1 MKRIAAI
8 SALLLAGCAHKIA
21 PAIDTATVERSVAAI
36 GGALTKIESAKRLA
50 DAQKIAQSAT
60 KEVAEAQKGLS
71 TIKDYANRLQLDRD
85 WWKDY
90 STKQEAQIRELQ
102 KKLCH
107 FNHLLFLAS
116 SLSGILAGLVVGR
129 FAMAFS
135 PYGAFIGVA
144 AGAAAF
150 GAVWGILAHL

>member
-8 SALLLAGCAHKIA
+8 SALLLAGCAHQVS
-21 PAIDTATVERSVAAI
+21 PAIDTAPVEQNVAAI
-36 GGALTKIESAKRLA
+36 GGALTKIERAKGLA

-60 KEVAEAQKGLS
+60 KQVAEAQKGLS

-102 KKLCH
+102 KKLSH
-107 FNHLLFLAS
+107 FNHLLFILAGI
-116 SLSGILAGLVVGR
+116 SGILAGMVVGL
-129 FAMAFS
+129 S
-135 PYGAFIGVA
+135 LIH
-144 AGAAAF
+144 
-150 GAVWGILAHL
+150 I